1 MLKRSQSGRVLDK
14 NGDWKQLKMI
24 GLENKQAFLLGF
36 GQERQNRLTKWNRED
51 RKNKTSIGEDQHW
64 GDMME
69 K

>member
-36 GQERQNRLTKWNRED
+36 GQERQNLLTKWNRED
-51 RKNKTSIGEDQHW
+51 RKNKTSIGEDQQW

>member
-36 GQERQNRLTKWNRED
+36 GQERQNRLTKED
-51 RKNKTSIGEDQHW
+51 RKNKTSIGEDQQW